1 MYLIY
6 SFLNT
11 IVENLQWFGNVTY
24 YLLLVLAMFPDRSNA
39 SGMAL
44 APPPMPPSGLMAQLQ
59 GGNNGGGNSSGPTWV
74 SLSTLFN
81 HVALKELFKSNSKN
95 RSI

>member
-1 MYLIY
+1 M
-6 SFLNT
+6 
-11 IVENLQWFGNVTY
+11 ENLQYFSKVTN
-24 YLLLVLAMFPDRSNA
+24 LLLVILAMFSDNA

-74 SLSTLFN
+74 RLSTFIVN
-81 HVALKELFKSNSKN
+81 PFALKELFKSNSKN
-95 RSI
+95 KYLNE